1 MGLPLDG
8 IVTLAAQDLRN
19 RDTYHHHFP
28 VKQFWLHTFPK
39 FSQLRRVRLSPHIA
53 GGFIE
58 MLLEDNEERER
69 LLLPSLTEFIVVD
82 ASAYDFSS
90 LPLIDALMKR
100 VEQGVP
106 LEVVDLRMCPC
117 DYDDRGDVL
126 VRRLS
131 EIVVDVL
138 GPESYEA
145 RKNMRS
151 LWKPVPLGL
160 FLDDNARE
168 DSESDTDSDAEGEY
182 DEE

>member
-1 MGLPLDG
+1 M
-8 IVTLAAQDLRN
+8 
-19 RDTYHHHFP
+19 
-28 VKQFWLHTFPK
+28 
-39 FSQLRRVRLSPHIA
+39 
-53 GGFIE
+53 
-58 MLLEDNEERER
+58 
-69 LLLPSLTEFIVVD
+69 
-82 ASAYDFSS
+82 
-90 LPLIDALMKR
+90 
-100 VEQGVP
+100 
-106 LEVVDLRMCPC
+106 RMCPC